1 MKADDKKL
9 KPCPFCGGIAHFYD
23 DPDGSDNYYVGCE
36 DCECDTIWTSP
47 AALLKIWNKRTDGGK
62 TK

>member
-9 KPCPFCGGIAHFYD
+9 KPCPFCGGMAHFYD
-23 DPDGSDNYYVGCE
+23 DPDGSNMYYV
-36 DCECDTIWTSP
+36 ECAECVIHTCWGDVERVQ
-47 AALLKIWNKRTDGGK
+47 AVWNKRTDGGK